1 MTITFAL
8 LEKYR
13 DIIKF
18 DTPPGGCACP
28 SIDSCKDCPFEKGGC
43 QLDLD
48 LPKHSALLKA
58 FRQKYP
64 ELFI

>member
-1 MTITFAL
+1 MILTFAL

-18 DTPPGGCACP
+18 DADPGECACP
-28 SIDSCKDCPFEKGGC
+28 SISRCKDCPFEQEGC
-43 QLDLD
+43 QLELES
-48 LPKHSALLKA
+48 PKHSALLKA
-58 FRQKYP
+58 FKQKYP

>member
-1 MTITFAL
+1 MKLTFAI

-13 DIIKF
+13 DIINF
-18 DTPPGGCACP
+18 TAEAACP
-28 SIDSCKDCPFEKGGC
+28 LKEFHWCKDCPFEQGGC
-43 QLDLD
+43 QLDLES
-48 LPKHSALLKA
+48 PKHSALLKA

>member
-18 DTPPGGCACP
+18 DTPPGECACP
-28 SIDSCKDCPFEKGGC
+28 SFNHCGDCPFEQEGC
-43 QLDLD
+43 QLDLES
-48 LPKHSALLKA
+48 PKHSALLKA

>member
-1 MTITFAL
+1 MKLTFAL

-18 DTPPGGCACP
+18 DVDTGECACP
-28 SIDSCKDCPFEKGGC
+28 SISRCKDCPFERGGC
-43 QLDLD
+43 QLELES
-48 LPKHSALLKA
+48 PKHSALLKA

>member
-18 DTPPGGCACP
+18 DVDPGECACP
-28 SIDSCKDCPFEKGGC
+28 SITKCKNCPFYQTMC
-43 QLDLD
+43 QLELES
-48 LPKHSALLKA
+48 PKHSALLKA

>member
-1 MTITFAL
+1 MKLTFAL

-18 DTPPGGCACP
+18 DIEPEECACP
-28 SIDSCKDCPFEKGGC
+28 SISHCKDCPFEQGGC
-43 QLDLD
+43 QLDLES
-48 LPKHSALLKA
+48 PKYSALLKA